1 MISISP
7 LLLEISTLKKATHIA
22 FRFASLVWPVRSHR
36 PERRPSSA
44 SSGHVGKVQD
54 NQSAIVGF
62 LAGES
67 DTGSAIWRHIGVVY
81 AHINGAGG

>member
-7 LLLEISTLKKATHIA
+7 LLLEISTLKKVAHIV
-22 FRFASLVWPVRSHR
+22 FGFALLVWPVRSHR
-36 PERRPSSA
+36 PECRPSSA
-44 SSGHVGKVQD
+44 SSGHVGEVQD

-67 DTGSAIWRHIGVVY
+67 DTGPAVWCHIGMVY
-81 AHINGAGG
+81 AHINGAVS

>member
-7 LLLEISTLKKATHIA
+7 LLLKISKLKKATHIV
-22 FRFASLVWPVRSHR
+22 FGFALLVRPVRSHR

-67 DTGSAIWRHIGVVY
+67 DTGSAVWRHIGMIY
-81 AHINGAGG
+81 AHINGAVS